1 MSRFSSISP
10 ATVSAATQGKAVAL
24 DRILEVLQGPFYN
37 LALRM
42 LLTHADAQDATQE
55 CLLRVV
61 TRLSS
66 YRGDSKFSTWAWRVA
81 VRRILDF
88 KQARFRQPM
97 LTIDG
102 FAGDLADG
110 LNLSVKEN
118 ADDRILLQQVK
129 LGCGRAM
136 LQCLDGDHRLVYVLG
151 EIMEIPGPE
160 AAEIIELSA
169 TAFRKR
175 LSRARERVRDVM
187 QPHCGIVNP
196 KAQCRCQR
204 RLQSAQAMGR
214 LAPED
219 EQGTIDIPRL
229 REFVEQVDELHQ
241 AAAVYRVDPQ
251 LSLPAARLNE
261 IKRVLRVDARNYG
274 SE

>member
-1 MSRFSSISP
+1 MSKLSTITP
-10 ATVSAATQGKAVAL
+10 GTVSAATQGDGVAL
-24 DRILEVLQGPFYN
+24 DRILQTLQQPFYN

-66 YRGDSKFSTWAWRVA
+66 YCGESEFSTWAWRVA

-88 KQARFRQPM
+88 KEARFRHPM
-97 LTIDG
+97 LTVDG
-102 FAGDLADG
+102 FTEDLADG
-110 LNLSVKEN
+110 LNLSARDN
-118 ADDRILLQQVK
+118 PDDRILLQQVK

-136 LQCLDGDHRLVYVLG
+136 LQCLDGEHRLAYVLG

-160 AAEIIELSA
+160 AAEIMEISA
-169 TAFRKR
+169 AAFRKR
-175 LSRARERVRDVM
+175 LSRARERIRDVL

-196 KAQCRCQR
+196 SAQCRCQR
-204 RLQSAQAMGR
+204 RLQRAQALGR

-219 EQGTIDIPRL
+219 RQGRIDIPQL
-229 REFVEQVDELHQ
+229 RRFVEELDELHR
-241 AAAVYRVDPQ
+241 AAAFYRGDPEV
-251 LSLPAARLNE
+251 SLPATRLNE
-261 IKRVLRVDARNYG
+261 IKRVLRVD
-274 SE
+274 S